1 MASQT
6 EICNLALSFIGAGTI
21 VNITDNNM
29 KAQVLNAEYASVRD
43 SELRK
48 HTWRFSIKR
57 DSLPALITVPVSG
70 PYGQEFQLPSD
81 CLKVL
86 MVGDSYPGADLS
98 DYRTGPSTDDYS
110 VEGDKILSNL
120 PAPLSIKY
128 VYQVVDTG
136 LYDSSFTIAFASML
150 AWRICERITQSLDK
164 RKAASQEYDEA
175 ISAAVRANA
184 IEKVPEYP
192 ADSSWVLSRMM

>member
-6 EICNLALSFIGAGTI
+6 EICNLALSFLGAGTI
-21 VNITDNNM
+21 VSITDNNT
-29 KAQVLNAEYASVRD
+29 KAQVLNAEYAAVRD

-57 DSLPALITVPVSG
+57 DALPALTTAPISG
-70 PYGQEFQLPSD
+70 PFTQEFQLPTD
-81 CLKVL
+81 CLKIL
-86 MVGDSYPGADLS
+86 MVGDSWPGADMS

-110 VEGDKILSNL
+110 PEGDKILSNL

-128 VYQVVDTG
+128 VYKVVDTG
-136 LYDSSFTIAFASML
+136 LFDPSFTMAFAAML
-150 AWRICERITQSLDK
+150 AWKCCERITQSLDK

-184 IEKVPEYP
+184 IERVPERS
-192 ADSSWVLSRMM
+192 ADDSWVLSRMM